1 MGIGEGVRD
10 NDGAG
15 KGRCV
20 RVYGNNLNVYRSK
33 PEVANNMKIGI
44 LSMQRIINYG
54 SFWQANMLKNFFESQ
69 GNMVEFIDI
78 IPGRRLYT
86 FSQNNK
92 SSIGKMDRVL
102 RKIMSIRRKKI
113 IREAQKKA
121 LGCGDDHNYS
131 DDYDCIIIGS
141 DEVFN
146 FAQPASWGFT
156 PQLHGAIHNENVN
169 SYAAS
174 FGASTY
180 EDVEKYGIRD
190 ELVNAFSNLKHI
202 SVRDENSY
210 SIISQ
215 LLPNQKIYRH
225 LDPVLVGDLPNYERK
240 EVKKKYIII
249 YAYDSRFNDEKYIK
263 AIRQFANKRKLKIY
277 AAFGYQEWVDK
288 NIVVDPFELLQYF
301 ANAEYIITDTFH
313 GTIFSVRCHKKFV
326 TVIREGIRGN
336 SQKLSSL
343 LEDLN
348 LKNRLLTN
356 DADIEKILTAEID
369 YQVVENILQSERQ
382 RTEEY
387 LKMCLDEAAIT
398 K

>member
-1 MGIGEGVRD
+1 
-10 NDGAG
+10 
-15 KGRCV
+15 
-20 RVYGNNLNVYRSK
+20 
-33 PEVANNMKIGI
+33 MKIGI

-54 SFWQANMLKNFFESQ
+54 SFWQANLLKKFYESQ
-69 GNMVEFIDI
+69 GHTVEFIDI

-86 FSQNNK
+86 YSQNKK
-92 SSIGKMDRVL
+92 SCIGKIDRIL
-102 RKIMSIRRKKI
+102 RKITSIRRKKI
-113 IREAQKKA
+113 ISNFQEKI
-121 LGCGDDHNYS
+121 LGCGSVPNYS
-131 DDYDCIIIGS
+131 DGYDCVIIGS

-146 FAQPASWGFT
+146 FAQPVSWGFT

-180 EDVEKYGIRD
+180 EDIEKYGVRD

-210 SIISQ
+210 SIISR

-225 LDPVLVGDLPNYERK
+225 LDPVLVGDLPSYERK

-249 YAYDSRFNDEKYIK
+249 YAYDLRFNDENYIK
-263 AIRQFANKRKLKIY
+263 AIRQFANKNKLKIY
-277 AAFGYQEWVDK
+277 AAFGYQDWVDK

-326 TVIREGIRGN
+326 TVIREGAIGN

-343 LEDLN
+343 LEDLH
-348 LKNRLLTN
+348 LQNRLLTN
-356 DADIEKILTAEID
+356 EADLERTLTAEID
-369 YQVVENILQSERQ
+369 YPSVDIILQRERQ

-387 LKMCLDEAAIT
+387 LKICIVGDNVAQ
-398 K
+398 